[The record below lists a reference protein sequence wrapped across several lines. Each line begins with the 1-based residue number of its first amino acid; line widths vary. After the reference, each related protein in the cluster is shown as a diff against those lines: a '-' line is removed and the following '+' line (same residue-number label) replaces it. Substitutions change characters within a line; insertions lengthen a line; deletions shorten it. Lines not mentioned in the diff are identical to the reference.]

1 VVGGDGRGEDVSDV
15 APRRGPRPAQDR
27 LRRLLVML
35 PWLMERGEVPVA
47 EAAERFGVSEA
58 HLIHDLEVA
67 SLCGLP
73 PYVDEL
79 VDLWI
84 DDRVIHIGVPRLFTR
99 PLRLTAPEGFA
110 LLAAGRAAMA
120 LPGADPGGPLG
131 RALEKLAA
139 TLGVADQPAVVV
151 DVERPPLLDVV
162 QRAASTGERLA
173 ITYYS
178 AGRGELRSRTV
189 DPQAVFTTRGRW
201 YVVADDSLAG
211 PARTFRVDR
220 IESASPT
227 GEHFEHRE
235 VPIERG
241 DFFGDADTMDV
252 TLLLPAS
259 AAWVAETYPV
269 HEVAAAPDG
278 RLRVRLA
285 VASERWLERVLLR
298 AGAEAEVVEPAAWR
312 TLGREAAARL
322 RARYP

>member
-1 VVGGDGRGEDVSDV
+1 VSDA
-15 APRRGPRPAQDR
+15 APRRGPRPAQER

-35 PWLMERGEVPVA
+35 PWLMERGDVPVA

-120 LPGADPGGPLG
+120 LPGAEPQGPLG

-139 TLGVADQPAVVV
+139 TLGVTDQPALVVE
-151 DVERPPLLDVV
+151 VEQPPLLEVV
-162 QRAASTGERLA
+162 QRAAARGERLA
-173 ITYYS
+173 VTYYS
-178 AGRGELRSRTV
+178 AGRGELRDRAI
-189 DPQAVFTTRGRW
+189 DPQTVYTLRGRW

-220 IESASPT
+220 LESATPT
-227 GEHFEHRE
+227 GERFEHRD
-235 VPIERG
+235 VPVEHG
-241 DFFGDADTMDV
+241 DFFGDADTVDV
-252 TLLLPAS
+252 TLRLPAS

-269 HEVAAAPDG
+269 REAVPEPDG

-285 VASERWLERVLLR
+285 VASERWLERVLVR

-312 TLGREAAARL
+312 TLGRDAAARL
-322 RARYP
+322 LARYP

>member
-1 VVGGDGRGEDVSDV
+1 VSDA
-15 APRRGPRPAQDR
+15 APRRGPRPAQER

-35 PWLMERGEVPVA
+35 PWLMERGDVPVA
-47 EAAERFGVSEA
+47 EAAERFGLSEA

-67 SLCGLP
+67 SMCGLP

-120 LPGADPGGPLG
+120 LPGADPAGPLG
-131 RALEKLAA
+131 RALEKLAV
-139 TLGVADQPAVVV
+139 TLGVTDQPAVVV

-162 QRAASTGERLA
+162 QRAAEGAERLA
-173 ITYYS
+173 VSYYS
-178 AGRGELRSRTV
+178 ASRGELRDRV
-189 DPQAVFTTRGRW
+189 IDPQTVYTLRGRW

-220 IESASPT
+220 IESATPT
-227 GEHFEHRE
+227 GERFVHRDA
-235 VPIERG
+235 PIERG
-241 DFFGDADTMDV
+241 EFFGDADTVEV

-269 HEVAAAPDG
+269 HESTPTPDG

-298 AGAEAEVVEPAAWR
+298 AGPEAEVVDPVTWR
-312 TLGREAAARL
+312 DLGRYAAARL
-322 RARYP
+322 LAQYQ

>member
-1 VVGGDGRGEDVSDV
+1 VSD
-15 APRRGPRPAQDR
+15 ASPRRGPRPAQER

-35 PWLMERGEVPVA
+35 PWLMERGDVPVA
-47 EAAERFGVSEA
+47 EAAERFGVSDA

-84 DDRVIHIGVPRLFTR
+84 DDGVIHIGVPRLFTR

-139 TLGVADQPAVVV
+139 TLGVTDQPAVVV
-151 DVERPPLLDVV
+151 DVEQPPLLEAV
-162 QRAASTGERLA
+162 QRAAEAAERLA

-178 AGRGELRSRTV
+178 ARRGELRARTI
-189 DPQAVFTTRGRW
+189 DPQAVYTMRGRW

-211 PARTFRVDR
+211 PARTFRIDR
-220 IESASPT
+220 IESATPT
-227 GEHFEHRE
+227 GDRFEHRE
-235 VPIERG
+235 VPPEWG
-241 DFFGDADTMDV
+241 DFFGDADTVDV
-252 TLLLPAS
+252 TLVLPAS

-269 HEVAAAPDG
+269 REAVALGDG

-298 AGAEAEVVEPAAWR
+298 AGPEAAVEEPPAWR
-312 TLGREAAARL
+312 NLGRDAAARL
-322 RARYP
+322 LARYP